1 MDCVILL
8 DLNNGTYKASRDGT
22 ARSTLRK
29 TLTIPGQP
37 VKALPKEGQFTQE
50 IDMQINV
57 SGQHIEVT
65 PALRAYVTEKLQ
77 RISRH
82 FDHVI
87 SIDVILKV
95 ENHHKQ
101 ADGKVNAAGKS
112 IFAQESSEDMYAAID
127 GLVDKLD
134 RQVRRHKD
142 RIRGHHASAA
152 KRAASMG

>member
-1 MDCVILL
+1 
-8 DLNNGTYKASRDGT
+8 
-22 ARSTLRK
+22 
-29 TLTIPGQP
+29 
-37 VKALPKEGQFTQE
+37 
-50 IDMQINV
+50 MQINIT
-57 SGQHIEVT
+57 GHHIEVT
-65 PALRAYVTEKLQ
+65 PALHAFVTEKLQ

-95 ENHHKQ
+95 ENHHKS
-101 ADGKVNAAGKS
+101 AEGKINAAGTGKAL
-112 IFAQESSEDMYAAID
+112 FAQESDEDMYAAID

>member
-1 MDCVILL
+1 
-8 DLNNGTYKASRDGT
+8 
-22 ARSTLRK
+22 
-29 TLTIPGQP
+29 
-37 VKALPKEGQFTQE
+37 
-50 IDMQINV
+50 MQTNIT
-57 SGQHIEVT
+57 GHHIEVT

-95 ENHHKQ
+95 ENHSKF
-101 ADGKVNAAGKS
+101 AEGKINAAGTGKAL
-112 IFAQESSEDMYAAID
+112 FAQESDDDMYAAID
-127 GLVDKLD
+127 GLIDKLD
-134 RQVRRHKD
+134 KQVRRHKD

>member
-1 MDCVILL
+1 
-8 DLNNGTYKASRDGT
+8 
-22 ARSTLRK
+22 
-29 TLTIPGQP
+29 
-37 VKALPKEGQFTQE
+37 
-50 IDMQINV
+50 MQINV
-57 SGQHIEVT
+57 TGHHIEVT

-101 ADGKVNAAGKS
+101 ADGKVVAAGKS
-112 IFAQESSEDMYAAID
+112 LFAQDSNEDMYAAID

-152 KRAASMG
+152 KRAASAG

>member
-8 DLNNGTYKASRDGT
+8 DLNKGTYEASRDGT

-37 VKALPKEGQFTQE
+37 VKALPEEGQFTQE

-87 SIDVILKV
+87 SIDVILRV